1 MGSPELAQY
10 ADFYADMTRRF
21 GLTDSIELWRDI
33 SERLHQL
40 TPEPEDVTY
49 KDVIANGVPAILI
62 TPGESSAEHIL
73 LHCHSGGGVT
83 ASMWQERKAI
93 GHLAKASGAQA
104 LAINYR
110 LAPEDKFPAQIDD
123 VEAAFRWLL
132 DQGYD
137 PSRIVSS
144 GDSIGGNFAVNLAL
158 TLQRKNAPLPGA
170 VVSISPWFDMELN
183 NGTITS
189 NASND
194 KMLSH
199 DLLRGF
205 TEAMLDGTG
214 IALTDP
220 RINLAQADPAGLP
233 PTMIYYG
240 EYELLVDDSKQFAE
254 RARAA
259 GVDLE
264 LRSLPE
270 GQHNFFLG
278 AGHVPEITAAVA
290 EIGAWVRSK
299 IGLALAT
306 AGPATRSPVPAGG
319 KEAIPK

>member
-21 GLTDSIELWRDI
+21 GLTESLELWRDI

-40 TPEPEDVTY
+40 TPEPEGVTY
-49 KDVIANGVPAILI
+49 KEVTANGVAAILI
-62 TPGESSAEHIL
+62 TPAGSSADHIL

-93 GHLAKASGAQA
+93 AHLAKASGAQA

-170 VVSISPWFDMELN
+170 VVAISPWLDMELT

-205 TEAMLDGTG
+205 TDAMLDGTG
-214 IALTDP
+214 ISLTDP

-233 PTMIYYG
+233 PTIIYYG

-299 IGLALAT
+299 VGLALAT
-306 AGPATRSPVPAGG
+306 A
-319 KEAIPK
+319 

>member
-10 ADFYADMTRRF
+10 ADFYADMTDRF
-21 GLTDSIELWRDI
+21 ALTNNLSLWRDI
-33 SERLHQL
+33 FERLHQL
-40 TPEPEDVTY
+40 SSEPEDVSY
-49 KDVIANGVPAILI
+49 RDVTANGGPAILVM
-62 TPGESSAEHIL
+62 PADSSTEHIL
-73 LHCHSGGGVT
+73 LHSHSGGSVT
-83 ASMWQERKAI
+83 ASMWQERKAV
-93 GHLAKASGAQA
+93 GHLAKAAGSRA
-104 LAINYR
+104 LVINYR
-110 LAPEDKFPAQIDD
+110 LAPEDKFPAQIDA
-123 VEAAFRWLL
+123 VEAAYRWLL

-137 PSRIVSS
+137 PSRIAST
-144 GDSIGGNFAVNLAL
+144 GDSIGGNYAVNLAL
-158 TLQRKNAPLPGA
+158 TLQRKHAPLPGA

-194 KMLSH
+194 KMLTH

-205 TEAMLDGTG
+205 TDAMLDGTE

-233 PTMIYYG
+233 PTIIYYG

-259 GVDLE
+259 GVDVE

-290 EIGAWVRSK
+290 EIG
-299 IGLALAT
+299 G
-306 AGPATRSPVPAGG
+306 
-319 KEAIPK
+319 

>member
-1 MGSPELAQY
+1 MSSPELAQY
-10 ADFYADMTRRF
+10 ADFYADTTRRF
-21 GLTDSIELWRDI
+21 GLTNSLELWRDI

-40 TPEPEDVTY
+40 TPEPEGVTYRDVT
-49 KDVIANGVPAILI
+49 ANGVPAILI
-62 TPGESSAEHIL
+62 TPAESSADHIL

-123 VEAAFRWLL
+123 VEAAYRWLL
-132 DQGYD
+132 GQGYD
-137 PSRIVSS
+137 PSRIASI
-144 GDSIGGNFAVNLAL
+144 GGSIGGNYAVNLAL

-170 VVSISPWFDMELN
+170 VLSMSPWFDMELKHKSIE
-183 NGTITS
+183 T
-189 NASND
+189 NASLD
-194 KMLSH
+194 KMLSG

-205 TEAMLDGTG
+205 SDSMLDGTG
-214 IALTDP
+214 IAKTDP
-220 RINLAQADPAGLP
+220 RINLAYADPAGLP

-240 EYELLVDDSKQFAE
+240 ENEILTDDAIEFAV

-270 GQHNFFLG
+270 GQHIFYLG
-278 AGHVPEITAAVA
+278 AGRVPEIDAAVA
-290 EIGAWVRSK
+290 EMAAWLRSK
-299 IGLALAT
+299 IGLA
-306 AGPATRSPVPAGG
+306 PA
-319 KEAIPK
+319 

>member
-21 GLTDSIELWRDI
+21 GLTDSLELWRDI

-49 KDVIANGVPAILI
+49 KEVTANGVPAILI
-62 TPGESSAEHIL
+62 TPAESSADHIL

-170 VVSISPWFDMELN
+170 VVSISPWFDMELT

-189 NASND
+189 NASSD

-205 TEAMLDGTG
+205 TDAMLDGTG
-214 IALTDP
+214 IELTDP

-240 EYELLVDDSKQFAE
+240 EYEILVDDSKQFAE

-290 EIGAWVRSK
+290 EMGAWLRSK
-299 IGLALAT
+299 IGLSLAT
-306 AGPATRSPVPAGG
+306 A
-319 KEAIPK
+319 

>member
-21 GLTDSIELWRDI
+21 GLTDSLELWRDI

-40 TPEPEDVTY
+40 TPEPEGVTY
-49 KDVIANGVPAILI
+49 KDVTANGVPAILI
-62 TPGESSAEHIL
+62 TPAESSADHIL
-73 LHCHSGGGVT
+73 LHSHSGGGVT

-205 TEAMLDGTG
+205 TDAMLDGTE

-233 PTMIYYG
+233 PTIIYYG
-240 EYELLVDDSKQFAE
+240 EYELLVDDSNQFAE

-306 AGPATRSPVPAGG
+306 A
-319 KEAIPK
+319 

>member
-1 MGSPELAQY
+1 MGSRELAQY

-21 GLTDSIELWRDI
+21 GLTDSLELWRDI

-49 KDVIANGVPAILI
+49 KEVTANGVPAILI
-62 TPGESSAEHIL
+62 TPAESSADHIL

-93 GHLAKASGAQA
+93 GHLAKACGAQA

-205 TEAMLDGTG
+205 TDAMLDGPG

-220 RINLAQADPAGLP
+220 RITLAQADPAGLP

-240 EYELLVDDSKQFAE
+240 EYEILVDDSKQFAE
-254 RARAA
+254 RARVA

-299 IGLALAT
+299 IGLTLAT
-306 AGPATRSPVPAGG
+306 A
-319 KEAIPK
+319 

>member
-21 GLTDSIELWRDI
+21 GLTDSLELWRDI

-49 KDVIANGVPAILI
+49 KEVTANGVPAILI
-62 TPGESSAEHIL
+62 TPAESSSDHIL
-73 LHCHSGGGVT
+73 LHCHAGGACT

-137 PSRIVSS
+137 PSRIAST
-144 GDSIGGNFAVNLAL
+144 GDSVGGNYSVNLAL
-158 TLQRKNAPLPGA
+158 TLKRKNAPLPGA
-170 VVSISPWFDMELN
+170 VLAISPWFDLELTN
-183 NGTITS
+183 STIDT
-189 NASND
+189 NANTD
-194 KMLSH
+194 KMLSRE
-199 DLLRGF
+199 LLRGF
-205 TEAMLDGTG
+205 TDSMLDGTG

-220 RINLAQADPAGLP
+220 RINLAHADPTGMP
-233 PTMIYYG
+233 PTMSY
-240 EYELLVDDSKQFAE
+240 SA
-254 RARAA
+254 
-259 GVDLE
+259 
-264 LRSLPE
+264 
-270 GQHNFFLG
+270 H
-278 AGHVPEITAAVA
+278 
-290 EIGAWVRSK
+290 
-299 IGLALAT
+299 
-306 AGPATRSPVPAGG
+306 
-319 KEAIPK
+319 

>member
-10 ADFYADMTRRF
+10 ADFYAEMTRRF
-21 GLTDSIELWRDI
+21 GLTDSLDLWRDI

-49 KDVIANGVPAILI
+49 KEVTANGVPAILI
-62 TPGESSAEHIL
+62 TPAESSADHIL

-205 TEAMLDGTG
+205 TDAMLDGTG
-214 IALTDP
+214 IALADP
-220 RINLAQADPAGLP
+220 RINLAKADPAGLP
-233 PTMIYYG
+233 PTIIYYG

-290 EIGAWVRSK
+290 EIGSWVRSK
-299 IGLALAT
+299 VGLALAT
-306 AGPATRSPVPAGG
+306 A
-319 KEAIPK
+319 